1 MGRTKDKKT
10 IGSPSENSVATTDS
24 INRRQQQKTS
34 PDHDNSSR
42 RQQQTMTSKRSLSY
56 DDHDDSDDSK
66 TEASNNDS
74 KHNTFSNKG
83 SNTNLSLNRQ
93 QKKMKSNDDKTN
105 LIPEVIR
112 SGDRND
118 DAISSIMP
126 FSVTNTKFFAEEENS
141 AFPRNLKAMI
151 TNTIRTQI
159 FRRIKFL
166 NYEKLSLESNIFKL
180 LFHTTGYHDK
190 QEQQIK
196 YEPLR
201 EIVQRQ
207 MNSKRNY
214 CTDQILAKARGK
226 NVGLYYVPY

>member
-1 MGRTKDKKT
+1 MGRTKDKKSN
-10 IGSPSENSVATTDS
+10 GSPSENSVATNS
-24 INRRQQQKTS
+24 INRRQQHKTS

-42 RQQQTMTSKRSLSY
+42 RQQQTMPPKRSLSY

-66 TEASNNDS
+66 TEASNNGS
-74 KHNTFSNKG
+74 NHNTFSNKG
-83 SNTNLSLNRQ
+83 SNTDLSLNRQ

-105 LIPEVIR
+105 LIPEIIR

-126 FSVTNTKFFAEEENS
+126 FSVTNTNKMFADEENS

-190 QEQQIK
+190 HEQQIK

-201 EIVQRQ
+201 ELVQRQ